1 MTDRKH
7 FHVALAA
14 VFAAAF
20 VAACTPRFQS
30 SITPIKSPTNYRTSH
45 QEGGLQI
52 GFHFLSTEE
61 QVEHFGVDMTKAD
74 VTPVR
79 IVVRNDDTDEFYIQA
94 EQIFGKTADGDLY
107 PTYRLDQSIERIRR
121 SEIGEA
127 MARGAMA
134 GILIGAA
141 VGAAAGAA
149 IGQAAADDAGGGA
162 AIGAATAGSV
172 GGLSGASATAD
183 AAGACDQEGVTQGR
197 LGKPCRIFR
206 SNRAWV
212 HVHETEHF
220 IPGARSSD
228 IQRQR
233 AGELADC
240 HTGEVIPSGRRSN
253 FDARALCADSGQGNL
268 FFGLSRR
275 CPPPHYDVAPRA
287 RPGRSNAT
295 SASAKAATP

>member
-7 FHVALAA
+7 FHVVLAA

-20 VAACTPRFQS
+20 VAACAPRFQS
-30 SITPIKSPTNYRTSH
+30 SITPIKSPTNYPTSH

-52 GFHFLSTEE
+52 GVHFLSTEE

-107 PTYRLDQSIERIRR
+107 PAYRLDQSIERIRR

-134 GILIGAA
+134 GILIGTA

-172 GGLSGASATAD
+172 GGLSGASASAD
-183 AAGACDQEGVTQGR
+183 AAAHAIKKELRKVDWGNRVVYSGR
-197 LGKPCRIFR
+197 
-206 SNRAWV
+206 
-212 HVHETEHF
+212 TEHGF
-220 IPGARSSD
+220 MFMKPNISY
-228 IQRQR
+228 
-233 AGELADC
+233 
-240 HTGEVIPSGRRSN
+240 
-253 FDARALCADSGQGNL
+253 RALEVLIYNVNERAN
-268 FFGLSRR
+268 SRIAI
-275 CPPPHYDVAPRA
+275 PV
-287 RPGRSNAT
+287 
-295 SASAKAATP
+295 K